1 MSKFYHIN
9 STLCK
14 TMKNKLD
21 NYDIEYEEITDVD
34 KMIEEGVLTV
44 PLLVL
49 DNGAQET
56 YYSLSKYLS
65 ENA

>member
-1 MSKFYHIN
+1 
-9 STLCK
+9 
-14 TMKNKLD
+14 MKNKLD
-21 NYDIEYEEITDVD
+21 EYDIEYEEITDVD

-56 YYSLSKYLS
+56 YFSLSKYLS
-65 ENA
+65 DNT